1 MNNTYGTLFNNRFKE
16 GNFLQYD
23 EANVVSTSMTYPHSD
38 DYEYSSY
45 IDYIDFDK
53 ECEADIA
60 SGNGFI
66 VQPAGRNI
74 KKDLKAEDGLFSP
87 KFGQTL
93 ADVNLFIDRY
103 KCRCKDGEKG
113 LRGRIHAGLRCPICG
128 HLCESMDDNFSYFGW
143 MKLVDP
149 YVIIH
154 PAYYKK
160 IESFLGRGI
169 PIQGVKRTKL
179 ENILDITDTQIP
191 LSGKAST
198 TKAKEEPFF
207 GIGMMEFVNRF
218 DEIMSFYLK
227 KKPNRRVAYDDIY
240 AHRDRVFTHCIPVF
254 STLLRPVDI
263 NDGNMTYEPT
273 NAMYTMMNKLVTVI
287 NKNATKIQR
296 EPKIKNQ
303 QLFNLQKKFM
313 ELYTELENI
322 LSGKKGDFR
331 CLLGGRYNFSSRN
344 VIVQNPD
351 LRIDEVT
358 LPVVALTVMLE
369 QRIKNILCRMYG
381 MTPTEA
387 NDIWYKATITPNKKV
402 SAIIQ
407 SIIDDC
413 KRKGMPGLAVIIN
426 RNPPNLGHLG
436 RKFQKSTPRNCWDT
450 LMLTSHGI

>member
-1 MNNTYGTLFNNRFKE
+1 M
-16 GNFLQYD
+16 
-23 EANVVSTSMTYPHSD
+23 
-38 DYEYSSY
+38 
-45 IDYIDFDK
+45 
-53 ECEADIA
+53 
-60 SGNGFI
+60 
-66 VQPAGRNI
+66 
-74 KKDLKAEDGLFSP
+74 
-87 KFGQTL
+87 
-93 ADVNLFIDRY
+93 
-103 KCRCKDGEKG
+103 
-113 LRGRIHAGLRCPICG
+113 RCPICG
-128 HLCESMDDNFSYFGW
+128 HLCESVDDNFSYFGW

-344 VIVQNPD
+344 VIVQNPN

-402 SAIIQ
+402 NAIIQ

-436 RKFQKSTPRNCWDT
+436 RKFQKSTPRNCWNT
-450 LMLTSHGI
+450 LILTSHGI